1 MKEELLERFLR
12 YVKIDTQ
19 SKMDAKESPTTEKQF
34 DLARLLKKELEELG
48 LEDIELDN
56 KCYLMATLPPN
67 ISEDELMAKKVPTI
81 GFLAHMDTSPEV
93 SGTGVK
99 PHIIENYDG
108 KDIVLAGDPNQVIRV
123 KDNPDLKSYVGKEII
138 TSDGTTLL
146 GADDKAGVAEIMTA
160 LSYLKSHPE
169 IRHGK
174 IRVAFTPDEEVG
186 KGTEHFDVE
195 KFGADFA
202 YTVDG
207 GGIGEIENENFNAAT
222 AVIIFKGRNVH
233 PGYAKGKLVNSIK
246 AAAYFLSLLP
256 QNKLSPETTEH
267 REGYLHPISIEGNV
281 EKTTIKMLL
290 RDFTEKGME
299 NLKRRVEEM
308 VLNTREKAQRI
319 EVKLEFKES
328 YKNMKIKLDER
339 PEVVRYAVEAV
350 KRSGVEPKLTII
362 RGGTDG
368 ARLSFKG
375 LPTPNIFTGGYN
387 FHSKLEWAALPAM
400 EKAVETI
407 INIVKM
413 AVE

>member
-186 KGTEHFDVE
+186 KGTEHF
-195 KFGADFA
+195 
-202 YTVDG
+202 
-207 GGIGEIENENFNAAT
+207 
-222 AVIIFKGRNVH
+222 
-233 PGYAKGKLVNSIK
+233 
-246 AAAYFLSLLP
+246 
-256 QNKLSPETTEH
+256 
-267 REGYLHPISIEGNV
+267 
-281 EKTTIKMLL
+281 
-290 RDFTEKGME
+290 
-299 NLKRRVEEM
+299 
-308 VLNTREKAQRI
+308 
-319 EVKLEFKES
+319 
-328 YKNMKIKLDER
+328 
-339 PEVVRYAVEAV
+339 
-350 KRSGVEPKLTII
+350 
-362 RGGTDG
+362 
-368 ARLSFKG
+368 
-375 LPTPNIFTGGYN
+375 
-387 FHSKLEWAALPAM
+387 
-400 EKAVETI
+400 
-407 INIVKM
+407 
-413 AVE
+413 